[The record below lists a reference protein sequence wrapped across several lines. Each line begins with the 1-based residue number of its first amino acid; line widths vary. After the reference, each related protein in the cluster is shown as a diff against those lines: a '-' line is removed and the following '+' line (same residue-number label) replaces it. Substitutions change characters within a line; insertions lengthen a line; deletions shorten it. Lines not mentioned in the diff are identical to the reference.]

1 MEILKQV
8 VLIVRDHF
16 VSLQDLVEVAFEFDL
31 EISSL

>member
-8 VLIVRDHF
+8 VKIVRDHF
-16 VSLQDLVEVAFEFDL
+16 VSLRDSVEVDFEFDL